1 MNKFFGKGVSL
12 DATQAAAFETMS
24 AMDTAGLYAHNTM
37 AQLGNASWLQAPLAG
52 AAGGAV
58 LGGGYSFFNDRGFF
72 GSAFSGAV
80 SGAFVG
86 AGAKGVGTWYSKN
99 AFAKEASAQGTGFM
113 TRGPGAD
120 GKYSTSFQANHI
132 ENPFRLSNF
141 TGE

>member
-1 MNKFFGKGVSL
+1 MNKFFGKGISL
-12 DATQAAAFETMS
+12 DPTQAAAFEKMS
-24 AMDTAGLYAHNTM
+24 AMDTTGLYAHNAM

-58 LGGGYSFFNDRGFF
+58 LGGGSSFFNDQGFF

-86 AGAKGVGTWYSKN
+86 AGAKGMGTWYSKN
-99 AFAKEASAQGTGFM
+99 AAAREFSTPGTGFM
-113 TRGPGAD
+113 TRGTD
-120 GKYSTSFQANHI
+120 GKYNTSFQGSHI